1 MLHGTA
7 IPLSPT
13 GEADSGRQFTPKA
26 LKEHSCTYA
35 MTQGGIAARETLYLL
50 QVLPEALVRSLIK
63 HASMVEC
70 LGVSCR

>member
-7 IPLSPT
+7 ILLSPT
-13 GEADSGRQFTPKA
+13 GEAESRRQFTPRA
-26 LKEHSCTYA
+26 LKKHSRIYA